1 MRTFSLEGRRAPGLY
16 LVGWLGTILGGPLL
30 GAAFLVR
37 PGGVGGLVL
46 GVIGSLLLAIG
57 LVSAA
62 GAQAIER
69 RDRTDLAYRGPW
81 PLLVFAASVPLL
93 VVLGLPF
100 AIIGLE
106 ADSPVATLLS
116 VSLTCLTWLILIGL
130 TVVGPGALSWREI
143 GIGLADTPLG
153 RVVGDLLVGAAA
165 AFPVLLATIVVTAI
179 LVSLVGATPA
189 APIAIPA
196 DRAGLAISLLAAAVV
211 APISEEIFWRGFA
224 TTAWLRGRGSTYAI
238 VFGGLAFAFV
248 HVLPLSG
255 SAFDPAMRAARR
267 RIPGEGPCRTR
278 PGLDL
283 RQAPL
288 AAGLDRAPCHLQR
301 VPRSRRRLANRV
313 LTPVSQS
320 TNLRCSRG

>member
-46 GVIGSLLLAIG
+46 GVIGSFLLAIG

-100 AIIGLE
+100 ALIGLE

-116 VSLTCLTWLILIGL
+116 VSLTCLTWLVLIGL

-196 DRAGLAISLLAAAVV
+196 DRAGLAISFLAAAVV

-224 TTAWLRGRGSTYAI
+224 TTAWLRARGSTYAI

-255 SAFDPAMRAARR
+255 SAFDPAMRAALVAFLARVPVALALGWIFVRR
-267 RIPGEGPCRTR
+267 RSLPASI
-278 PGLDL
+278 GLHATFNGFL
-283 RQAPL
+283 VL
-288 AAGLDRAPCHLQR
+288 VAASSIG
-301 VPRSRRRLANRV
+301 
-313 LTPVSQS
+313 T
-320 TNLRCSRG
+320 